1 MMDCMM
7 KYESMMAVAALQ
19 SPGMLSEIAQSPRK
33 IIKKIRS
40 KLFMKEYPW
49 YNKR

>member
-1 MMDCMM
+1 MMRSEPMM
-7 KYESMMAVAALQ
+7 TVAALQ

-33 IIKKIRS
+33 TIKKIRS
-40 KLFMKEYPW
+40 ELFMKEHPW